1 MKFLNF
7 SMKLLIFVILV
18 LGLEKCQKP
27 EGPVGVSGLS
37 VSNYTVG
44 VSAIYGATSLPAD
57 GSSQATIK
65 VEVWHTS
72 GNKFVDDVPVTL
84 TATLGTLASSSLTTT
99 NGVALTAFT
108 AGTVSGNATVTA
120 TVENISVIA
129 TIILDGF

>member
-7 SMKLLIFVILV
+7 SMKLLVMVILV
-18 LGLEKCQKP
+18 LGLEKCQMP
-27 EGPVGVSGLS
+27 ELPTGVNGLS

-44 VSAIYGATSLPAD
+44 ISAIYGATSLPAD
-57 GSSQATIK
+57 GSSEAAIK

-72 GNKFVDDVPVTL
+72 GNRFVNDVPVTL
-84 TATLGTLASSSLTTT
+84 TATLGSLASSSLTTT
-99 NGVALTAFT
+99 NGVAVTTFT

-120 TVENISVIA
+120 TVENITVTA